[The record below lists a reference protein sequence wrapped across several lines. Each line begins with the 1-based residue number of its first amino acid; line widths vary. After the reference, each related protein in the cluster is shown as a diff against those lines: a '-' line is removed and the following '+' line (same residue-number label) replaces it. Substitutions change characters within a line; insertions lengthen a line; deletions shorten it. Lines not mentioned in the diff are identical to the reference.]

1 MTVMTAIEKDMSIDS
16 ALIYK
21 GVEAIDTHDTQ
32 TKKILQIYIYS
43 KISLDN
49 RHQRHLCI
57 GTAINKKFPS
67 L

>member
-32 TKKILQIYIYS
+32 TKKISQHIYT
-43 KISLDN
+43 KISLNN

-57 GTAINKKFPS
+57 GTAIN
-67 L
+67 